1 MTCNLNS
8 AGTCSAKLVSNL
20 FFEIFLRS
28 VVTENKY
35 PRCAAMTRP
44 QHAVSYLAIA
54 IAPKQ
59 IYGTH
64 HTIALWERIVCLPF
78 TTLFLYFF
86 KIFKIFDVFFLSH
99 FEIPSPHS
107 PAMSLVAHAKNAYSG
122 SHYTGPYGRSLS
134 LLLPCAQTPP
144 FKSFSDLVS
153 NWNVFVKSVR
163 FQRKEGGGSLPLH
176 QQLGLLCYDRRSQ

>member
-1 MTCNLNS
+1 MCCNDKASACCFLLSHCHSSKTHLRNS
-8 AGTCSAKLVSNL
+8 PYNCIVTKNRMPSLHHFIFV
-20 FFEIFLRS
+20 IFL
-28 VVTENKY
+28 
-35 PRCAAMTRP
+35 
-44 QHAVSYLAIA
+44 
-54 IAPKQ
+54 
-59 IYGTH
+59 
-64 HTIALWERIVCLPF
+64 
-78 TTLFLYFF
+78 
-86 KIFKIFDVFFLSH
+86 IFKIFDVFFLGH
-99 FEIPSPHS
+99 FEIPSCHS
-107 PAMSLVAHAKNAYSG
+107 PDMSLVAHAKNAYSG

>member
-1 MTCNLNS
+1 MCCNDKASACCFLLSHCHSSKTNLRNS
-8 AGTCSAKLVSNL
+8 PYNCIVRKNRMPSLHHFIFV
-20 FFEIFLRS
+20 FFL
-28 VVTENKY
+28 
-35 PRCAAMTRP
+35 
-44 QHAVSYLAIA
+44 
-54 IAPKQ
+54 
-59 IYGTH
+59 
-64 HTIALWERIVCLPF
+64 
-78 TTLFLYFF
+78 
-86 KIFKIFDVFFLSH
+86 IFKIFDVFFLGH
-99 FEIPSPHS
+99 FEIPSCHS
-107 PAMSLVAHAKNAYSG
+107 PDMSLVAHAKNAYSG